1 LFTHSKTVLKT
12 HAQKVMEC
20 YSVIAEHTDK
30 YGMNCIGSL
39 IVSMT
44 RSLSDLLVVYV
55 LAREA
60 GLTQMTT
67 AGLISKIPVV
77 PLFETIGDL
86 EVAPEIL
93 HGFLNHPFTKRTL
106 QALKG
111 DEKEPVQQVMV
122 GYSDSNKDGGIMA
135 SQWNLYKAQYN
146 LSQVGVDNGVR
157 IRYFHGK
164 GGSISRGSGPTHYF
178 IDALPHSALN
188 GDVRLTEQGET
199 IAQKYANKVNAA
211 YNLELLAANALSK
224 TILDRHSPRVFH
236 AQADIL
242 EQLSM
247 NSQKTYEKMINEE
260 GFMVFFRQATPIDAI
275 ETSKIGSRPAKRTGA
290 NSLSDLRAIPWVFSW
305 SQCRFHMTSWYGIGT
320 ALDQLKSESP
330 ADYDLFKL
338 KMKNDPFIRYVFTN
352 IDTSIAA
359 TDEKIM
365 LKYADLVENKG
376 IREKFTQLFLS
387 ELARVKYHFDVL
399 LEKSIEERRVNHY
412 YSNMLRASLMD
423 PLHERQINLLKKWR
437 KERVHD
443 EKKAQK
449 TQTEIMLS
457 INALASAMR
466 NTG

>member
-1 LFTHSKTVLKT
+1 
-12 HAQKVMEC
+12 
-20 YSVIAEHTDK
+20 
-30 YGMNCIGSL
+30 
-39 IVSMT
+39 MT
-44 RSLSDLLVVYV
+44 P
-55 LAREA
+55 
-60 GLTQMTT
+60 T
-67 AGLISKIPVV
+67 GLISKIPVV

-86 EVAPEIL
+86 EVAPKIL
-93 HGFLNHPFTKRTL
+93 QGFLDHPFTKRTL
-106 QALKG
+106 SALKE
-111 DEKEPVQQVMV
+111 DESEPVQQVMV

-178 IDALPHSALN
+178 IDALPHSALK

-236 AQADIL
+236 AQAEIL
-242 EQLSM
+242 EQLSA
-247 NSQKTYEKMINEE
+247 NSQKTYEKMINES
-260 GFMVFFRQATPIDAI
+260 GFMDFFRQATPIDAI

-338 KMKNDPFIRYVFTN
+338 KMKDDPFIRYVFTN

-387 ELARVKYHFDVL
+387 E
-399 LEKSIEERRVNHY
+399 
-412 YSNMLRASLMD
+412 
-423 PLHERQINLLKKWR
+423 
-437 KERVHD
+437 
-443 EKKAQK
+443 
-449 TQTEIMLS
+449 
-457 INALASAMR
+457 
-466 NTG
+466 